1 MEQTLR
7 AALKSGRV
15 WVLSLIYFCLVVA
28 MYGIALW
35 LPLMLES
42 ITGFSDFLIG
52 VVSVFPYLA
61 AALFMVVIGFSSD
74 KTGERILHLS
84 GSLILSA
91 AGFFLSLFSDSPA
104 GSIFCLIIAAAG
116 IWGAL
121 GPFWAFAGS
130 FLVGRGAAAG
140 FALINSIGNLGGFT
154 GPALMGFFRDATGS
168 YKMGMFLLGMI
179 ILGGGLL
186 SLLLKLAG
194 KPRKAG

>member
-1 MEQTLR
+1 VEQTLR

-91 AGFFLSLFSDSPA
+91 AGFSFRFSAIHPP
-104 GSIFCLIIAAAG
+104 
-116 IWGAL
+116 GA
-121 GPFWAFAGS
+121 FS
-130 FLVGRGAAAG
+130 V
-140 FALINSIGNLGGFT
+140 
-154 GPALMGFFRDATGS
+154 
-168 YKMGMFLLGMI
+168 
-179 ILGGGLL
+179 
-186 SLLLKLAG
+186 
-194 KPRKAG
+194 